1 MRLWSWILL
10 MAVVASIG
18 CQGQRD
24 TGGNGPSLTPERKAA
39 VEDGV
44 RRFVL
49 RLAQD
54 VTQEG
59 PAAWRKEFADTPSF
73 FMASEGHMVFANGQ
87 AAAQG
92 IQDLTRMIKHIELR
106 WGNDLRVDPLTPD
119 LAVVATS
126 WQEVREDM
134 EGHQVTESGFFTGVA
149 EQRNGQWRF
158 RNAHWSVAAPPAKAP

>member
-73 FMASEGHMVFANGQ
+73 FMATEGQMVFANGQ

-134 EGHQVTESGFFTGVA
+134 EGHQVTESGFVTGVA
-149 EQRNGQWRF
+149 EQRDGEWRF
-158 RNAHWSVAAPPAKAP
+158 RSAHWSVAAPPAKVP